1 MALKSYREL
10 EVWRRSMDLVVDVY
24 RLTRAFPGDER
35 YGLTSQVRRA
45 AVSVPANIAE
55 GYERTHRG
63 DYLRHLSIARG
74 SLAEVETHLAI
85 ATRLEFVERQQTLE
99 TWNSAQEVGR
109 MLRKLIQ
116 SLDPKSATP
125 APSPQTPDPG
135 SAPPSALST

>member
-10 EVWRRSMDLVVDVY
+10 EVWQRSMDLVVDVY

-85 ATRLEFVERQQTLE
+85 ATRLKLVQREETLE
-99 TWNSAQEVGR
+99 TWNSTQEIGR
-109 MLRKLIQ
+109 MLRRLIQ
-116 SLDPKSATP
+116 SLKRKSATP
-125 APSPQTPDPG
+125 DPRPQTPDPD
-135 SAPPSALST
+135 S